1 MSEIIVRTADGR
13 IYIGNVLSL
22 EPDDRDTER
31 IRITN
36 SSGVAASIVVRDIV
50 YMGIRTTTTFPVDSK
65 A

>member
-50 YMGIRTTTTFPVDSK
+50 YMGIRTTTTFPVD
-65 A
+65 

>member
-13 IYIGNVLSL
+13 IYIGDALSL
-22 EPDDRDTER
+22 EPDDRNSKW